1 MPSLLSPEDKAIA
14 SESQQ
19 PEKRARCA
27 RGLTWVG
34 LPGTVQLMPEALVPL
49 FLAVFVMLQSGLA

>member
-1 MPSLLSPEDKAIA
+1 MA

-27 RGLTWVG
+27 RGPTGVG
-34 LPGTVQLMPEALVPL
+34 LPGTVQFMPEALVPL
-49 FLAVFVMLQSGLA
+49 FLAVLVIIAKTQKQDVLHLGHDG